1 MAQKKDQEIRKGEII
16 IYKSKSGPYLDVHL
30 EKETVWLTQKQMAG
44 LFDKDIRTINEHIKN
59 IYKEGE
65 LERGATIRNFR
76 IVQKEGGRAVER
88 KPDFY
93 NLDAI
98 ISVGYRVKS
107 SNGTQFRIWATK
119 VLRNHLLEGYT
130 INEQRLSQA
139 ENKFKKLQEAVFF
152 LREKAENKLLS
163 GQEREILN
171 LLADYSKTLTL
182 LDQYDKE
189 KLALVEK
196 AKSKFVL
203 DYWKARDVISE
214 IKRELVL
221 KGEASD
227 FFGQENSGR
236 LKGVIGSI
244 YQTFEGEELY
254 PSLEEKAA
262 HLLYFIIKDHPFV
275 DGNKRVGSFLFV
287 YFLDRNKCLYKRNG
301 ERKINDNALTALS
314 LLVAVSEP
322 KEKDKMVKIV
332 TNLLAA

>member
-1 MAQKKDQEIRKGEII
+1 MAQKKDQEIKKGEVV
-16 IYKSKSGPYLDVHL
+16 IYKSKSGPYLDVRL

-44 LFDKDIRTINEHIKN
+44 LFEKDVSTINEHIKN

-65 LERGATIRNFR
+65 LKKGATIRNFR
-76 IVQKEGGRAVER
+76 IVQREGGRTIER
-88 KPDFY
+88 KADFY

-107 SNGTQFRIWATK
+107 PSGTQFRIWATK

-139 ENKFKKLQEAVFF
+139 ENKFKKLQKTVSF
-152 LREKAENKLLS
+152 LQGKAENKLLA
-163 GQEREILN
+163 GHGREILN

-189 KLALVEK
+189 KLALVK
-196 AKSKFVL
+196 KGKGKFIL
-203 DYWKARDVISE
+203 DYWKVRDVISE
-214 IKRELVL
+214 VKRELIL
-221 KGEASD
+221 KKEASD
-227 FFGQENSGR
+227 LFGQENGGG

-244 YQTFEGEELY
+244 YQTSGGSELY

-275 DGNKRVGSFLFV
+275 DGNKRAGSFLFV
-287 YFLDRNKCLYKRNG
+287 YFLDRNKSLYKRNG
-301 ERKINDNALTALS
+301 ERKINDNALTVLS
-314 LLVAVSEP
+314 LLIAASER
-322 KEKDKMVKIV
+322 KEKERMVKIV
-332 TNLLAA
+332 TNLLTV